1 MKSLLS
7 NEDPDGWNVDKLSSR
22 WYADG
27 WVGSRQGMYCKE
39 CTVGRQD
46 HDLNNGDNRQI
57 RRIANC
63 VMQKPEMGLGSE
75 TMMDTG

>member
-1 MKSLLS
+1 
-7 NEDPDGWNVDKLSSR
+7 
-22 WYADG
+22 
-27 WVGSRQGMYCKE
+27 MYCKE